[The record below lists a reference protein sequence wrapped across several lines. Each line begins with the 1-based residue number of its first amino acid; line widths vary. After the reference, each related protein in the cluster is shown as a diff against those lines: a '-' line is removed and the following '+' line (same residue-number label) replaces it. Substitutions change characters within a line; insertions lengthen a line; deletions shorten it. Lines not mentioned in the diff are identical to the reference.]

1 MAPLRAIDKPRL
13 AEARL
18 QAHYAVQ
25 WLARAARAYIPPQP
39 DDGHTSLRW
48 DHDALTT
55 QPFKDG
61 ARLSL
66 HIADLT
72 LALHGGD
79 GAVQSVSLG
88 GRTDREARA
97 WLGERLAARDLDA
110 KALDT
115 PAPYQI
121 PAHALAGDARYD
133 TAGSADALAML
144 AAWYAD
150 ANFLLDRLQRK
161 LMERNLAPSPVA
173 CWPHHFDLAILVT
186 LPKPNPEQTGYVGAG
201 LSPGDDYYDEPYFYV
216 SVYPKPDPAAL
227 PSCRR
232 WRTGTATTSPPRSRP
247 RTELSPP
254 KIRGR
259 KPTTTCKARWI
270 LRSDYCAERIACHWC
285 GRRQD
290 LRERDKLTTKQQAAL
305 RQIHGAIGHLYA
317 QEL

>member
-1 MAPLRAIDKPRL
+1 MSGTTGGQSQWRLLRAIDKPQR

-48 DHDALTT
+48 DRDTLTT

-72 LALHGGD
+72 LALHD
-79 GAVQSVSLG
+79 ASGAAQAMSLA
-88 GRTDREARA
+88 GRTDREACA
-97 WLGERLAARDLDA
+97 WLGERLAAHGLDA
-110 KALDT
+110 KALDA
-115 PAPYQI
+115 PAPYEI
-121 PAHALAGDARYD
+121 PAHALAGDVRYD

-150 ANFLLDRLQRK
+150 ANLLLQRLQRQLTDRK
-161 LMERNLAPSPVA
+161 LAPSPVA

-216 SVYPKPDPAAL
+216 SIYPKPAAL
-227 PSCRR
+227 PALPPLAH
-232 WRTGTATTSPPRSRP
+232 WHTHEFTAAVATAHKIVAAKDQRAE
-247 RTELSPP
+247 TEDYLQGAMD
-254 KIRGR
+254 IALGL
-259 KPTTTCKARWI
+259 
-270 LRSDYCAERIACHWC
+270 LR
-285 GRRQD
+285 
-290 LRERDKLTTKQQAAL
+290 
-305 RQIHGAIGHLYA
+305 
-317 QEL
+317 

>member
-1 MAPLRAIDKPRL
+1 MSGATASESQWRPLRAIDKPQL

-48 DHDALTT
+48 DHGALTT

-72 LALHGGD
+72 LALHDGD
-79 GAVQSVSLG
+79 GAVQSVSLA

-97 WLGERLAARDLDA
+97 WLGDRLVTHGLDA
-110 KALDT
+110 NALDA

-121 PAHALAGDARYD
+121 PAHKLAGDARYE
-133 TAGSADALAML
+133 TAGPAAALAML
-144 AAWYAD
+144 AGWYAD

-216 SVYPKPDPAAL
+216 SVYPKPDGTLPPLPALAHWHTHDFTAAVATAGRIVAAKDQKAEAEGYLQGAVDIAL
-227 PSCRR
+227 
-232 WRTGTATTSPPRSRP
+232 G
-247 RTELSPP
+247 L
-254 KIRGR
+254 
-259 KPTTTCKARWI
+259 
-270 LRSDYCAERIACHWC
+270 LR
-285 GRRQD
+285 
-290 LRERDKLTTKQQAAL
+290 
-305 RQIHGAIGHLYA
+305 
-317 QEL
+317 

>member
-1 MAPLRAIDKPRL
+1 MSGATAGESQWRPLRAVDKPQL

-66 HIADLT
+66 RIADLT
-72 LALHGGD
+72 LALHD
-79 GAVQSVSLG
+79 GNGAAQSVSLA

-97 WLGERLAARDLDA
+97 WLGERLAARGLDA
-110 KALDT
+110 KALDA
-115 PAPYQI
+115 PAPYEI

-133 TAGSADALAML
+133 AAGSADALAML
-144 AAWYAD
+144 AAWYAN
-150 ANFLLDRLQRK
+150 AHLLLERLQRQLTDRK
-161 LMERNLAPSPVA
+161 LAPSPVA
-173 CWPHHFDLAILVT
+173 CWPHHFDLAILLT

-216 SVYPKPDPAAL
+216 SVYPKPDPATL
-227 PSCRR
+227 PSLPALAH
-232 WRTGTATTSPPRSRP
+232 WHSHDFTAAVATAHRIVATKNQRAETDDYLQGSVDIAL
-247 RTELSPP
+247 ELF
-254 KIRGR
+254 R
-259 KPTTTCKARWI
+259 
-270 LRSDYCAERIACHWC
+270 
-285 GRRQD
+285 
-290 LRERDKLTTKQQAAL
+290 
-305 RQIHGAIGHLYA
+305 
-317 QEL
+317 